1 MKSDMWLIILG
12 SGICAGVAM
21 GSALILTVTLEG
33 IRNEREAIQY
43 ILEEHERTCPHS
55 RGEGSETPAGKTKVR
70 KTIRT

>member
-1 MKSDMWLIILG
+1 MKSDMWLVLG
-12 SGICAGVAM
+12 SGICAGAAIAAVM
-21 GSALILTVTLEG
+21 ALMVTLKE